1 MIRLWCLSSFLIF
14 STMKNVQTKKAN
26 NGDLT
31 FKNNTVNPTIE
42 NGNNIRIPSGILLL
56 LKGIKIIKSKEYIA
70 VYAAK
75 PYAWF
80 VSLFEVLTSEEVCN
94 ISNWNISVKKSKL
107 QIIQKTIDQILNF
120 YFAVIDIIKDNNWY

>member
-1 MIRLWCLSSFLIF
+1 
-14 STMKNVQTKKAN
+14 MKNVQTKKAN

-94 ISNWNISVKKSKL
+94 ISN
-107 QIIQKTIDQILNF
+107 
-120 YFAVIDIIKDNNWY
+120 